1 MTKENIYR
9 FEGDSFSEEFAA
21 LRAAG
26 IDVVDGLAPAECVGR
41 IPLFVYRMEGVSYV
55 SSPSDG
61 RIDYLGN
68 ASKENYPWRYYLL
81 VDEGETR
88 RVGEWSGCLVNDS
101 SGLTGRGVV
110 AEPAESPEK
119 GVSRIKL
126 YSFGEWGEL
135 LEAGYADYDPKSGV
149 FAMTGGVGSDISPEI
164 YKYNAHWL
172 EARVYPPR
180 VSQTGG
186 HYPDRLAAMATVP
199 GRTNGV
205 DYNTL
210 VSEAFDA
217 GASTGVSLRCSYGS
231 FDIDV
236 PSLPDA
242 AFDRPF
248 EERLTVDVARESRE
262 RDYYRGFH
270 INLGGEPEQ
279 GIAML
284 SDDEIR
290 TVAAGIS
297 MEKRSRY
304 SQVPNEVAFALVVSP
319 APKGC
324 RRPIGHVIIKA
335 ARGGKWEA
343 AEFAVCRL
351 NARFAIEDVYIRVKD
366 DDGEPTRLRRC
377 CGETLRDIKGM
388 LGDDLQIIKESLVN
402 AKNLRNR
409 YAVDAA
415 QGASLGEDGEE
426 KPLRIDQIRAIAGL
440 PFGEKFVEWC
450 YKLGKE
456 KIANDIV
463 YRCRRRMAWDGV
475 AAMTDL
481 IPGYDPE
488 AKSIYAFIGL
498 PKAWGKAAFEMG
510 GDGIGSL
517 GNAAYGLRRAW
528 ALESALT
535 GGKPSEA
542 AVPARALEYAKLWM
556 NARGSGVENH
566 VREAF
571 GDDETAIAEFMRSR
585 DRMIR
590 KALNAAGDTYQ
601 VSTYVRETFDA
612 YCDLKAIGES
622 PEEHGI
628 YGEYG
633 LPEDDRAAATEMIKR
648 RCEAAQETVRSYQA
662 ILDEKR
668 HAAQEAEYAEHRKA
682 AKWLELKGDSA
693 IDGYEFVL
701 PKALYGEGKPF
712 SVEGEAVNQRN
723 CLRSYLRRLADGEYT
738 VVLMRRKEDPEHSL
752 VTIGI
757 NSGKRVD
764 QTYGYGDRRVS
775 KREADAISA
784 WVAAVTQG
792 KGGTLT
798 LKSPGGWCAD

>member
-9 FEGDSFSEEFAA
+9 FEGDDFSNEFAA

-26 IDVVDGLAPAECVGR
+26 IDVVDGLAPSECVGR
-41 IPLFVYRMEGVSYV
+41 LPLFVYRMEGVSYV

-68 ASKENYPWRYYLL
+68 ASKETYPWRYYLF
-81 VDEGETR
+81 VDEGEMFR
-88 RVGEWSGCLVNDS
+88 LGECSGLLVIDS
-101 SGLTGRGVV
+101 SGLTGQGFA
-110 AEPAESPEK
+110 AEPAASPAR
-119 GVSRIKL
+119 GVARIKL

-135 LEAGYADYDPKSGV
+135 LEAGCADYDTRSGA
-149 FAMTGGVGSDISPEI
+149 FAMAEGKASAAVLEI
-164 YKYNAHWL
+164 CKNYHSL
-172 EARVYPPR
+172 EARVWPPR
-180 VSQTGG
+180 ASSERVLFKAVTN
-186 HYPDRLAAMATVP
+186 AIVP
-199 GRTNGV
+199 GRVDGV
-205 DYNTL
+205 SYNDL
-210 VSEAFDA
+210 ISEAYDA
-217 GASTGVSLRCSYGS
+217 PSTGVGLKSESGCLK
-231 FDIDV
+231 FVV
-236 PSLPDA
+236 PDLPDA
-242 AFDRPF
+242 SFERPF
-248 EERLTVDVARESRE
+248 EERLTVNLGEDEYKGRWYSRE
-262 RDYYRGFH
+262 ID
-270 INLGGEPEQ
+270 LGGAPEK
-279 GIAML
+279 GVAML
-284 SDDEIR
+284 SRDE
-290 TVAAGIS
+290 VLAAAAQVHTSAYARYRVPEGIG
-297 MEKRSRY
+297 
-304 SQVPNEVAFALVVSP
+304 FALVVSP
-319 APKGC
+319 APQGC
-324 RRPIGHVIIKA
+324 RRPVGHVIMKA

-343 AEFAVCRL
+343 AELAVCRL
-351 NARFAIEDVYIRVKD
+351 NARFSIEDVYIRAKD
-366 DDGEPTRLRRC
+366 DDGDAPRLRRC
-377 CGETLRDIKGM
+377 CGQTLRDFKELIG
-388 LGDDLQIIKESLVN
+388 GDVQIIKGSLAN

-415 QGASLGEDGEE
+415 QGAAAPGEGGETE
-426 KPLRIDQIRAIAGL
+426 GLTMSQIRDIAGL

-456 KIANDIV
+456 GLADDVVSSCN
-463 YRCRRRMAWDGV
+463 RRRAWNGV

-481 IPGYDPE
+481 IPGYDP
-488 AKSIYAFIGL
+488 AASSIYTCFGL

-556 NARGSGVENH
+556 NARGSGVENR

-571 GDDETAIAEFMRSR
+571 GDDESAIAEFMRSR

-590 KALNAAGDTYQ
+590 KALNVAGDTYQ

-622 PEEHGI
+622 PEEHGV

-633 LPEDDRAAATEMIKR
+633 LPEDDRAAAIEMIRR

-662 ILDEKR
+662 ILDQKR
-668 HAAQEAEYAEHRKA
+668 HASQEADYAERRKA

-701 PKALYGEGKPF
+701 PKSLYGESEPF
-712 SVEGEAVNQRN
+712 SVEGEAANQKN

-738 VVLMRRKEDPEHSL
+738 VVLMRRKADPRRSL

-764 QTYGYGDRRVS
+764 QTYGYRDRRVS

-798 LKSPGGWCAD
+798 LKSPGGWCAAGE